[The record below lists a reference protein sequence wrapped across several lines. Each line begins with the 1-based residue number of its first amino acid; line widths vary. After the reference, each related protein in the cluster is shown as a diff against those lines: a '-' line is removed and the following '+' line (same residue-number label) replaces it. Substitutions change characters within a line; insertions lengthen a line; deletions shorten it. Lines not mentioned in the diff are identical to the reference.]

1 VPVDVS
7 TEIVIA
13 RPRDQVAAYAAD
25 PDNAMAW
32 YGNIET
38 VVWETRPPVVLG
50 SRIAFEARF
59 LGRTLAYTYV
69 VREHDPGERFVMAT
83 EDGPF
88 PMETTYT
95 WTDAGPDATRMTL
108 RNQGE
113 PSGFS
118 RVATPLVSRAMR
130 RENARDLERLKGLL
144 EGSGGAATR
153 DGG

>member
-1 VPVDVS
+1 MPVDVS
-7 TEIVIA
+7 SEIVIA
-13 RPRDQVAAYAAD
+13 RPRVEVAAYAAD
-25 PDNAMAW
+25 PDNATSWYSNIQTVAW
-32 YGNIET
+32 QT
-38 VVWETRPPVVLG
+38 TPPVGVG

-95 WTDAGPDATRMTL
+95 WTDDGADGTRMTL
-108 RNQGE
+108 QNQGD

-118 RVATPLVSRAMR
+118 RVATPLVTRAMR
-130 RENARDLERLKGLL
+130 RENAKDLARLKQLL
-144 EGSGGAATR
+144 EGSRGA
-153 DGG
+153 